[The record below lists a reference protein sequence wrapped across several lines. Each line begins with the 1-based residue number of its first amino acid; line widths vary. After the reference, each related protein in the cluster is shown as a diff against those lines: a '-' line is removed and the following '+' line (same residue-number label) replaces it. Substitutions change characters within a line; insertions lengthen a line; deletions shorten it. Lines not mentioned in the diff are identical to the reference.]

1 MFARIA
7 IGWLEIVMEIKESRV
22 GMKET
27 NMWNEPIKISM
38 AMSPFPSVFAPLVF
52 AGRLEEG
59 MRQLS
64 QAGFQGVE
72 ISLRCCDD
80 IEVSWLQKTLK
91 QLHLSISAFATGR
104 MCLEE
109 TYCLCDPLPER
120 HKKAGERLKD
130 ILRMAAQ
137 FHAPIII
144 GGVRGKLSGS
154 PDQREQQRTQAIDIL
169 RDCAILANS
178 LGTHL
183 LLEPINRYE
192 TNIMNSAQ
200 DALDLAEEMD
210 CEGVQVLLDT
220 FHMNIEEVD
229 FAETIQHVGNRLGYM
244 HFADNNRLAP
254 GQGHI
259 PFPVILEALEK
270 VHYSGFIS
278 AEILPL
284 PDDETALHHTGQYMN
299 QLIIKTPLLK
309 NRKETK

>member
-1 MFARIA
+1 M
-7 IGWLEIVMEIKESRV
+7 KES
-22 GMKET
+22 
-27 NMWNEPIKISM
+27 NMHNGSIKFSM

-52 AGRLEEG
+52 AGKLEEG
-59 MRQLS
+59 MRNLS
-64 QAGFQGVE
+64 RAGFHGVE

-80 IEVSWLQKTLK
+80 IDVAQLQETLD

-109 TYCLCDPLPER
+109 AYCLCDPR
-120 HKKAGERLKD
+120 QDHHDKAWERLKD
-130 ILRMAAQ
+130 IVRLAAR
-137 FHAPIII
+137 FHAPVII
-144 GGVRGKLSGS
+144 GGIRGKLSGD
-154 PDQREQQRTQAIDIL
+154 PLQREQQRTQLVEIL
-169 RDCAILANS
+169 RDCAGLAS
-178 LGTHL
+178 EMGTHL

-210 CEGVQVLLDT
+210 CPGVKILLDT

-229 FAETIQHVGNRLGYM
+229 FTETIQRVGDLLGYM

-259 PFPVILEALEK
+259 PFPVILDALAK
-270 VHYSGFIS
+270 IHYSGFIS

-284 PDDETALHHTGQYMN
+284 PDDESALHLTGQYLN
-299 QLIIKTPLLK
+299 SLVIGTPLPK
-309 NRKETK
+309 KQKGSNHG

>member
-1 MFARIA
+1 
-7 IGWLEIVMEIKESRV
+7 
-22 GMKET
+22 MKET
-27 NMWNEPIKISM
+27 KMQNEQIKISM

-64 QAGFQGVE
+64 LAGFQGVE
-72 ISLRCCDD
+72 ISLRCSDD
-80 IEVSWLQKTLK
+80 IGVAWLHKTLD

-109 TYCLCDPLPER
+109 SFCLCDPLPE
-120 HKKAGERLKD
+120 HHDKARERLKD
-130 ILRMAAQ
+130 IIRMAAQ
-137 FHAPIII
+137 FHAPVII
-144 GGVRGKLSGS
+144 GGVRGKLSGN
-154 PDQREQQRTQAIDIL
+154 PDQRDRERNQAIEIL
-169 RDCAILANS
+169 RECANVAS
-178 LGTHL
+178 GLGTHL

-200 DALDLAEEMD
+200 DALDLTEEID
-210 CEGVQVLLDT
+210 CEGVKVLLDT

-229 FAETIQHVGNRLGYM
+229 FTETIQRVGNRLGYM

-259 PFPVILEALEK
+259 PFPVILNALAA

-284 PDDETALHHTGQYMN
+284 PDDETALHLSGEYMN
-299 QLIIKTPLLK
+299 HLINKTPLSK